1 MSECNGIA
9 CCTCMHCVPRHE
21 HVPPEP
27 VLTPRLLV
35 AARRCEWH
43 PSSSDCFECLLAS
56 RRSNQTMR
64 DGAVAAQQ
72 TPARKVPVLTRCL
85 PSVGDFFVAGG
96 ICLPFG
102 SCQCAK
108 VGGRLQAA
116 FCERHFRHHG
126 GRHEHPESGGPRT
139 TGGSVTGGRTHDRS
153 YQIGVGGAAQ
163 PLGAAHRRQATAMA
177 TDARDCVLARCCS
190 RLSVCNTCQHTAA
203 NPVRGAR
210 HRRWD

>member
-1 MSECNGIA
+1 M
-9 CCTCMHCVPRHE
+9 
-21 HVPPEP
+21 
-27 VLTPRLLV
+27 
-35 AARRCEWH
+35 
-43 PSSSDCFECLLAS
+43 
-56 RRSNQTMR
+56 
-64 DGAVAAQQ
+64 AAQQ
-72 TPARKVPVLTRCL
+72 TPALKVPVLTRCL

-102 SCQCAK
+102 SRQCAK

-210 HRRWD
+210 HRRWDRPRSLCMAAGRPASLAKCSMHASKSDAQEEQFPPTTAGPPAVCPRTCRRPPAAL